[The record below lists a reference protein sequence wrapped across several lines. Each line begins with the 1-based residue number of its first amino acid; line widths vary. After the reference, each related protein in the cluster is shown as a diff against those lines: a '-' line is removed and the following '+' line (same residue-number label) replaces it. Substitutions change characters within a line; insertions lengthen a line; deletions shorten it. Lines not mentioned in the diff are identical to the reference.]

1 MKTTTKL
8 AGVLAIVCG
17 ASFVLLAGDAQA
29 GCRSRGW
36 GGYRYVARP
45 YIVIRP
51 CHDYHYGFC
60 PYHKRY
66 GFCRYFV
73 PGPVGAPPVIGTL
86 PAPAP
91 GGPAV
96 GQPAPAQ
103 NAGAGVTNPTTAQA
117 TATTGNTDSST
128 KIDAAQIA
136 AIVTAVEK
144 AMAKPEAVVESPKV
158 APELLKALDQLITQR
173 LAEATKATPIDAAPL
188 PEAKPTA
195 QESESKSGDLDLE
208 ALRAMLAQLLAEQQT
223 AK

>member
-73 PGPVGAPPVIGTL
+73 PGPVGGPPVIGTL
-86 PAPAP
+86 
-91 GGPAV
+91 
-96 GQPAPAQ
+96 PAPAQ
-103 NAGAGVTNPTTAQA
+103 NAGAGVTNPNTAQA
-117 TATTGNTDSST
+117 TATTGSSDGST

-188 PEAKPTA
+188 PEVKPAA

-208 ALRAMLAQLLAEQQT
+208 ALRAMLAQLLAEQQ